1 MCREA
6 FVELRAAIGR
16 WTARAVAFLLSETYG
31 ADSCSGTVRS
41 MSSPRLVSIGY
52 EGRTAEDLVDELTQ
66 QGVQVLVDVRLTPLS
81 RKPGLSKRRLAERLA
96 EVGID
101 YLHLKAL
108 GNPKENRQ
116 PFWDGRVTDGCA
128 AFGELLDSD
137 EPQAALQTIAD
148 LTVTGTVAILCF
160 ERDHERCH
168 RQVVTD
174 RVTDRLPGGRA
185 VVYA

>member
-1 MCREA
+1 
-6 FVELRAAIGR
+6 
-16 WTARAVAFLLSETYG
+16 
-31 ADSCSGTVRS
+31 

-52 EGRTAEDLVDELTQ
+52 EGRSAEDLVDELRH
-66 QGVQVLVDVRLTPLS
+66 QGVRVLVDVRLTPLS

-96 EVGID
+96 DAGIE

-116 PFWDGRVTDGCA
+116 PFWDGRVKDGCE
-128 AFGELLDSD
+128 AFNELLDFD

-148 LTVTGTVAILCF
+148 LMATSTVAVLCF
-160 ERDHERCH
+160 ERDHDRCH

-174 RVTDRLPGGRA
+174 RVADRVAVDRT

>member
-1 MCREA
+1 ME
-6 FVELRAAIGR
+6 ELR
-16 WTARAVAFLLSETYG
+16 
-31 ADSCSGTVRS
+31 
-41 MSSPRLVSIGY
+41 
-52 EGRTAEDLVDELTQ
+52 Q
-66 QGVQVLVDVRLTPLS
+66 QGVRVLVDVRLTPLS

-96 EVGID
+96 DAGIE

-116 PFWDGRVTDGCA
+116 PFWDGRVKDGCE
-128 AFGELLDSD
+128 AFDELLDSD

-148 LTVTGTVAILCF
+148 LMSTNTVAVLCF
-160 ERDHERCH
+160 ERDHDRCH

-174 RVTDRLPGGRA
+174 RVTDRVAVGRT

>member
-1 MCREA
+1 
-6 FVELRAAIGR
+6 
-16 WTARAVAFLLSETYG
+16 
-31 ADSCSGTVRS
+31 
-41 MSSPRLVSIGY
+41 MS
-52 EGRTAEDLVDELTQ
+52 ELTE

-96 EVGID
+96 ESGID

-116 PFWDGRVTDGCA
+116 PFWDGRVKDGCE
-128 AFGELLDSD
+128 AFSELLGSD

-148 LTVTGTVAILCF
+148 LMAASTVAILCF
-160 ERDHERCH
+160 ERDHDRCH

-174 RVTDRLPGGRA
+174 RVTDRMPAGQA